1 MVTIKN
7 IVVPTDFS
15 EAASHALDYALSL
28 AKTFQAK
35 IYLMHVFEPIV
46 YYSDAPM
53 GMPDLIEL
61 EQNVRGV
68 AEQSLQSIL
77 DKQIKEHETEFGAIP
92 VETILAQG
100 KPFIEIIQ
108 TAKEKNADL
117 IVLST
122 HGRSALE
129 HILLG
134 SVTEKVVRKAHC
146 PVLTIRSTT
155 VFKMP

>member
-1 MVTIKN
+1 MVTIKS

-15 EAASHALDYALSL
+15 EASSHALDYALSL

-35 IYLMHVFEPIV
+35 IYLMHVYEPIV

-61 EQNVRGV
+61 EQNVRVV
-68 AEQSLQSIL
+68 AEQTLQNIL
-77 DKQIKEHETEFGAIP
+77 EHQIKTREAEFGAIS
-92 VETILAQG
+92 VETILTQG
-100 KPFIEIIQ
+100 KPFVEIIQ

-146 PVLTIRSTT
+146 PVLTVRFGTS
-155 VFKMP
+155 FKMP

>member
-1 MVTIKN
+1 MVAIKH
-7 IVVPTDFS
+7 ILVPTDFS

-28 AKTFQAK
+28 AKTFQAR
-35 IYLMHVFEPIV
+35 ILLMHVYEPIV

-61 EQNVRGV
+61 EQNIRAV
-68 AEQSLQSIL
+68 AEQSLQNIL
-77 DKQIKEHETEFGAIP
+77 EKQIKLREAEFGAIP

-100 KPFIEIIQ
+100 KPFVEIIQ
-108 TAKEKNADL
+108 TAKEKSADL

-146 PVLTIRSTT
+146 PVLVIRSGPS
-155 VFKMP
+155 FKMP

>member
-1 MVTIKN
+1 MVAIKN

-15 EAASHALDYALSL
+15 EAAAHALEYSLSL
-28 AKTFQAK
+28 AKTFHAR
-35 IYLMHVFEPIV
+35 IILMHVYEPIV

-53 GMPDLIEL
+53 GMPDLVEL
-61 EQNVRGV
+61 EQNIRLV
-68 AEQSLQSIL
+68 AEQTMSKLVENQV
-77 DKQIKEHETEFGAIP
+77 KTRETEYGLID
-92 VETILAQG
+92 VETILVQG
-100 KPFIEIIQ
+100 KPFVEIIK
-108 TAKEKNADL
+108 TAREKNADL

-146 PVLTIRSTT
+146 PVLTVRSSAT
-155 VFKMP
+155 FKMP

>member
-1 MVTIKN
+1 MVNVKN

-15 EAASHALDYALSL
+15 EAALQALNYALSL

-35 IYLMHVFEPIV
+35 IYLVHVYEPIV

-61 EQNVRGV
+61 EQNIRVV
-68 AEQSLQSIL
+68 AERSIQQL
-77 DKQIKEHETEFGAIP
+77 VEKQIKTRESEFGVIS
-92 VETILAQG
+92 VETILVQG
-100 KPFIEIIQ
+100 KPFVEIIK

-146 PVLTIRSTT
+146 PVLTVRSTAT
-155 VFKMP
+155 FKMP

>member
-1 MVTIKN
+1 MVNVKN

-15 EAASHALDYALSL
+15 EAALQALTYALSL

-35 IYLMHVFEPIV
+35 VYLVHVYEPIV

-61 EQNVRGV
+61 EQNIRVV
-68 AEQSLQSIL
+68 AERSIQQL
-77 DKQIKEHETEFGAIP
+77 VEKQIKTRESEFGVIS
-92 VETILAQG
+92 VETILVQG
-100 KPFIEIIQ
+100 KPFVEIIK

-146 PVLTIRSTT
+146 PVLTIRSTAT
-155 VFKMP
+155 FRMP

>member
-1 MVTIKN
+1 MVHIKT

-15 EAASHALDYALSL
+15 EAAAHALEYSLSL

-35 IYLMHVFEPIV
+35 IVLVHVYEPIV

-53 GMPDLIEL
+53 GMPDLVEL
-61 EQNVRGV
+61 EQNIRLV
-68 AEQSLQSIL
+68 AEQTMTTLMEKHVRSRQAEYGSI
-77 DKQIKEHETEFGAIP
+77 E
-92 VETILAQG
+92 VETVLVQG
-100 KPFIEIIQ
+100 KPFVEIIK
-108 TAKEKNADL
+108 TAREKNADL

-146 PVLTIRSTT
+146 PVLTVRSSAA
-155 VFKMP
+155 FKMP

>member
-1 MVTIKN
+1 MVAIKH
-7 IVVPTDFS
+7 ILVPTDFS
-15 EAASHALDYALSL
+15 EAASYALDYTLSL

-61 EQNVRGV
+61 EQNIRVV
-68 AEQSLQSIL
+68 AEQSLQNTL
-77 DKQIKEHETEFGAIP
+77 EKQIKAREAEFGFIP

-100 KPFIEIIQ
+100 KPFVEIIK
-108 TAKEKNADL
+108 AAREKNADL

-129 HILLG
+129 HILMG
-134 SVTEKVVRKAHC
+134 SVTEKVTRKAHC
-146 PVLTIRSTT
+146 PVLVVRSTT
-155 VFKMP
+155 GFKMP

>member
-77 DKQIKEHETEFGAIP
+77 DKQIKEHETEFGTIP

>member
-1 MVTIKN
+1 MVDIKN

-15 EAASHALDYALSL
+15 EAAAYALEYSLSL

-35 IYLMHVFEPIV
+35 IFLLHVYEPIV

-53 GMPDLIEL
+53 GMPDLVEL
-61 EQNVRGV
+61 EQNIRLV
-68 AEQSLQSIL
+68 ADQTMKSLL
-77 DKQIKEHETEFGAIP
+77 EKQIRPREREFGKID
-92 VETILAQG
+92 VEPILTQG
-100 KPFIEIIQ
+100 KAFVEIIK
-108 TAKEKNADL
+108 TAREKDADL

-146 PVLTIRSTT
+146 PVLTVRSSST
-155 VFKMP
+155 FKMP

>member
-1 MVTIKN
+1 MIAIKH
-7 IVVPTDFS
+7 ILVPTDFS

-28 AKTFQAK
+28 ARTFQAK
-35 IYLMHVFEPIV
+35 IYLMHVYEPIV

-61 EQNVRGV
+61 EQNIRVV
-68 AEQSLQSIL
+68 AERSLQNIL
-77 DKQIKEHETEFGAIP
+77 DKQIKARESEFGVIT
-92 VETILAQG
+92 VETILMLG
-100 KPFIEIIQ
+100 KPFVEIIQ
-108 TAKEKNADL
+108 AAKEKNADL

-146 PVLTIRSTT
+146 PVLTVRSGSS
-155 VFKMP
+155 FKMP

>member
-15 EAASHALDYALSL
+15 EAAAHALDYALSL

-35 IYLMHVFEPIV
+35 IFLVHVYEPIV

-53 GMPDLIEL
+53 GMPDLVEL
-61 EQNVRGV
+61 EQNIQTV
-68 AEQSLQSIL
+68 AEQSLKNL
-77 DKQIKEHETEFGAIP
+77 VEKQIRPRETETGVIP
-92 VETILAQG
+92 VETILVQG
-100 KPFIEIIQ
+100 KPFVEIIKA
-108 TAKEKNADL
+108 AKERNADL
-117 IVLST
+117 IILST

-146 PVLTIRSTT
+146 PVLTVRSSAT
-155 VFKMP
+155 FKMP